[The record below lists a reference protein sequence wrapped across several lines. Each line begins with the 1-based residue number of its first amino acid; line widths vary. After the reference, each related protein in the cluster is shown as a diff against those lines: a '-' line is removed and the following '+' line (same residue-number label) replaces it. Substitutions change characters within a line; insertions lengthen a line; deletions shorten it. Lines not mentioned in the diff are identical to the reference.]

1 MVYQIINS
9 VVAIEVDEE
18 YVPKIIEPLM
28 VQNGFENINGQRVNN
43 FMQHPLP
50 TLKPS
55 TPEKE

>member
-28 VQNGFENINGQRVNN
+28 VQNGFENI
-43 FMQHPLP
+43 
-50 TLKPS
+50 KWS
-55 TPEKE
+55 TCK